1 MTIYSVNGSFYENY
15 DLAVLNAI
23 GTKYIIKSHELVEG
37 YEIDIETSDN
47 KRLLTFIDESGKE
60 YSVDFEL
67 SFERNSDNDNG
78 FCFIDYVVEDIW
90 VEGES
95 LDTLN
100 LSKKLKDDIVYE
112 IERIAENESQELY
125 CEIL

>member
-23 GTKYIIKSHELVEG
+23 GTKYMVKSHELVEG

-47 KRLLTFIDESGKE
+47 KRLLTFIDETGKE
-60 YSVDFEL
+60 YSIDFEV
-67 SFERNSDNDNG
+67 SFSKENDAPFG
-78 FCFIDYVVEDIW
+78 EEYIDYEIEGIW

-95 LDTLN
+95 LSSLN
-100 LSKKLKDDIVYE
+100 LSQKFKNE
-112 IERIAENESQELY
+112 IEYQVERLAEIEANEL
-125 CEIL
+125 

>member
-1 MTIYSVNGSFYENY
+1 MQIYSVNGNFYENY

-23 GTKYIIKSHELVEG
+23 GTKYMVKSHELVEG

-60 YSVDFEL
+60 YSIDFKV
-67 SFERNSDNDNG
+67 SFSKENDAPFG
-78 FCFIDYVVEDIW
+78 EEYIDYEIEGIW

-95 LDTLN
+95 LSSLN
-100 LSKKLKDDIVYE
+100 LSQKFKNEVEYE
-112 IERIAENESQELY
+112 IERLAEIEVSEL
-125 CEIL
+125 

>member
-1 MTIYSVNGSFYENY
+1 MQIYSVNGKYYENH

-23 GTKYIIKSHELVEG
+23 GTRYIVKSHELIEG
-37 YEIDIETSDN
+37 YDVDIETSDN

-67 SFERNSDNDNG
+67 SFDKSERYV
-78 FCFIDYVVEDIW
+78 DYDIQDIW

-95 LDTLN
+95 LDSLN
-100 LSKKLKDDIVYE
+100 VSKKLKDDIVYE
-112 IERIAENESQELY
+112 IERIAENEAQELY
-125 CEIL
+125 NEIL

>member
-1 MTIYSVNGSFYENY
+1 MQIYSVNGSFYENY

-60 YSVDFEL
+60 YSVDFKV
-67 SFERNSDNDNG
+67 SFSKENDAPFG
-78 FCFIDYVVEDIW
+78 GEYIDYEIEGIW

-95 LDTLN
+95 LSSLN
-100 LSKKLKDDIVYE
+100 LSQKFKNE
-112 IERIAENESQELY
+112 IEYEVERLVEIEASEL
-125 CEIL
+125 

>member
-15 DLAVLNAI
+15 DLAVLNAV
-23 GTKYIIKSHELVEG
+23 GTQYMVKSHELIEG
-37 YEIDIETSDN
+37 YDVDIETSDN

-67 SFERNSDNDNG
+67 SFEKSDG
-78 FCFIDYVVEDIW
+78 YVGYEIEEVW

-95 LDTLN
+95 LDSLN
-100 LSKKLKDDIVYE
+100 ISDKLKGDITYE
-112 IERIAENESQELY
+112 IERIAENEAQELY
-125 CEIL
+125 NGML

>member
-1 MTIYSVNGSFYENY
+1 MQIYSVNGDFYENY

-37 YEIDIETSDN
+37 YEVDIETSDN

-60 YSVDFEL
+60 YSIDFEV
-67 SFERNSDNDNG
+67 SFSKENDAPFG
-78 FCFIDYVVEDIW
+78 GEYIDYEIEGIW

-95 LDTLN
+95 LSSLN
-100 LSKKLKDDIVYE
+100 ISQKFKDEILSE
-112 IERIAENESQELY
+112 IESVVER
-125 CEIL
+125 EINKM

>member
-15 DLAVLNAI
+15 DLAVLNAV
-23 GTKYIIKSHELVEG
+23 GTQYMVKSHELVEG
-37 YEIDIETSDN
+37 YDVDIETSDN
-47 KRLLTFIDESGKE
+47 QRLLTFIDESGKE

-67 SFERNSDNDNG
+67 SFERNSDSDTG
-78 FCFIDYVVEDIW
+78 FCFIDYVIESVW

-95 LDTLN
+95 LDSLN
-100 LSKKLKDDIVYE
+100 VSDKLKEDITYE

-125 CEIL
+125 NEMK